1 MSELQHTV
9 ASYPLREHPRA
20 QLMRALYQGGR
31 HADALTVYREFRA
44 TLMDELGL
52 EPSAAL
58 RALEQDILQQRADL
72 AIPRPRP
79 GPRRPG
85 RAVGLPGFDERFVGR
100 VTELSWL
107 EVLLGRS
114 APGDRPV
121 VAWLAGEPGAGKTSL
136 AAVFGRIASAR
147 GVAVVYIRCAAGVT
161 IATQLL
167 EELDAASSFTSA
179 SAAELDISSRQAV
192 VDALDGFG
200 GGRRV
205 LLILD
210 DVDRSPDDAL
220 AFLEQLGS
228 AACGTAVCAIALMRA
243 LPSDGGPS
251 GPDRPEYLRYLTGLT
266 RDEVGE
272 LLAAASGATRPV
284 ELVDSVWSETGGI
297 PSLVTGIGHQL
308 QHLDIKARAE
318 AALTRADDARRGLD
332 RVQDDIAAGVL
343 SGVELAQLRSRRA
356 SAAGNGCAGWRDVS
370 VQRAGIL
377 RAVGCG
383 AVLRARAASGHAGE
397 QTRGQSV
404 PGRDRALGQRKVVRG
419 RRRFDPLAGGGG
431 AAG

>member
-1 MSELQHTV
+1 M
-9 ASYPLREHPRA
+9 
-20 QLMRALYQGGR
+20 
-31 HADALTVYREFRA
+31 DALA
-44 TLMDELGL
+44 
-52 EPSAAL
+52 
-58 RALEQDILQQRADL
+58 
-72 AIPRPRP
+72 
-79 GPRRPG
+79 
-85 RAVGLPGFDERFVGR
+85 
-100 VTELSWL
+100 
-107 EVLLGRS
+107 
-114 APGDRPV
+114 
-121 VAWLAGEPGAGKTSL
+121 
-136 AAVFGRIASAR
+136 
-147 GVAVVYIRCAAGVT
+147 
-161 IATQLL
+161 
-167 EELDAASSFTSA
+167 
-179 SAAELDISSRQAV
+179 
-192 VDALDGFG
+192 GFG

-228 AACGTAVCAIALMRA
+228 AACGTAVCAVALVRA
-243 LPSDGGPS
+243 VPSDGGPS
-251 GPDRPEYLRYLTGLT
+251 GPDRPEYLRCLTGLT
-266 RDEVGE
+266 RDEVSE
-272 LLAAASGATRPV
+272 LLAAVSGATRPV

-297 PSLVTGIGHQL
+297 PSLVTGIGRRL

-370 VQRAGIL
+370 VQRAGIV
-377 RAVGCG
+377 RAVRCG

-404 PGRDRALGQRKVVRG
+404 PGRDWALGQWKVVAG
-419 RRRFDPLAGGGG
+419 RRRFDSRAGGGG